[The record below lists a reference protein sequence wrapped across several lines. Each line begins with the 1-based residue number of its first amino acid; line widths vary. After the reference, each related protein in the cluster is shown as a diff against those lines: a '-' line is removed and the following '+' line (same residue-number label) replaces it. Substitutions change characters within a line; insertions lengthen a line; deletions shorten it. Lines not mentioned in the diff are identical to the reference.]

1 MVITDDSAVQSA
13 RLLIKPGFQTISK
26 QQAAHAHAT
35 FVTRLMQR
43 RARVCQ
49 NRAGE
54 AKRALV
60 AWYEHKVILS

>member
-1 MVITDDSAVQSA
+1 MA
-13 RLLIKPGFQTISK
+13 IKPGFQTISK

-49 NRAGE
+49 NRASE

>member
-26 QQAAHAHAT
+26 QQAAHAHAI
-35 FVTRLMQR
+35 FVTRLTQSH
-43 RARVCQ
+43 AGVCQ
-49 NRAGE
+49 NRASE

-60 AWYEHKVILS
+60 AGCEIVLS